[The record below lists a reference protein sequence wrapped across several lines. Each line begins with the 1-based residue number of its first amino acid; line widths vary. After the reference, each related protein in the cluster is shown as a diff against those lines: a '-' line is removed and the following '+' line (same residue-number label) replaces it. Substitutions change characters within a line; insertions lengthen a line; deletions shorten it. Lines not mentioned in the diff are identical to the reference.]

1 MPTKL
6 NNGKESLV
14 HTADVAAKVSEDTKA
29 AVEVMVSSAI
39 KATEDAKNLL
49 AANQQVLEKNFAV
62 WQEFNQTYSRFVLE
76 ATQQVLDESLAFR
89 ESLDKVMIGSFKK
102 AHALSEQERQVMVDA
117 AELFQD
123 QAQAGSEYMAKM
135 FTTASKV
142 MTTTALFS
150 DWAAERA
157 AKMFTSMSATN

>member
-6 NNGKESLV
+6 NNGKESV
-14 HTADVAAKVSEDTKA
+14 VNAAEAAAKVSEDTRA
-29 AVEVMVSSAI
+29 VVEVLMNSAI
-39 KATEDAKNLL
+39 KATEDAKNLF
-49 AANQQVLEKNFAV
+49 AANQEVLEKSFTT
-62 WQEFNQTYSRFVLE
+62 WQESNRTYTHFVLE
-76 ATQQVLDESLAFR
+76 ATQQVLNESLAFR
-89 ESLDKVMIGSFKK
+89 EHLDKVMIGSFKK

-123 QAQAGSEYMAKM
+123 QAQAGSEYVAKI

-157 AKMFTSMSATN
+157 AKMFTSMSAN

>member
-1 MPTKL
+1 MSTKQT
-6 NNGKESLV
+6 NGKESV
-14 HTADVAAKVSEDTKA
+14 VNTADVAAKVSEDTKA
-29 AVEVMVSSAI
+29 AVEVMVNNTA
-39 KATEDAKNLL
+39 KAMEDVKSLL
-49 AANQQVLEKNFAV
+49 VANQEVWEKSFAAYR
-62 WQEFNQTYSRFVLE
+62 EFNQVYTHFVLE

-102 AHALSEQERQVMVDA
+102 AHALSEQERQVMIDA

-157 AKMFTSMSATN
+157 AKMFTSISAN